1 MDLLF
6 SAWFITGYHSKK
18 SNRYATGN
26 KALKAR
32 GTGIKFP
39 VLFNTGKQHLKKRW

>member
-6 SAWFITGYHSKK
+6 SAWFVTDTILK
-18 SNRYATGN
+18 SNRYATGHQAV
-26 KALKAR
+26 KAS

-39 VLFNTGKQHLKKRW
+39 VLNNTGKQHLKKRW